1 MIELNK
7 QKNIGRVLFIV
18 EGSKSEFVILRKI
31 FCDILQYEY
40 IEKRRNQPDT
50 FQSKNSSFS
59 RVAVINTKESNI
71 RDITENESYLDDLF
85 DMLITEYNFPVDQAA
100 IYYLFDRDPESNT
113 DVDRIKDYIATLR
126 NPYDNGIMK
135 AGLLLLSYPS
145 IEAFIV
151 SGFVDKSYEIR
162 KNLGSEVKKY
172 IGENTFIQNNK
183 INENT
188 LIKATGEF
196 LPYLRNLDVEWDID
210 DFSGASRTVLDKQQE
225 EYLAGKGFRLFS
237 MLTLALLQM
246 GIISYQE

>member
-113 DVDRIKDYIATLR
+113 DVDRIKDYRYA
-126 NPYDNGIMK
+126 
-135 AGLLLLSYPS
+135 
-145 IEAFIV
+145 E
-151 SGFVDKSYEIR
+151 KS
-162 KNLGSEVKKY
+162 L
-172 IGENTFIQNNK
+172 
-183 INENT
+183 
-188 LIKATGEF
+188 
-196 LPYLRNLDVEWDID
+196 
-210 DFSGASRTVLDKQQE
+210 
-225 EYLAGKGFRLFS
+225 
-237 MLTLALLQM
+237 
-246 GIISYQE
+246 

>member
-100 IYYLFDRDPESNT
+100 IYYLFDRDPKSNT
-113 DVDRIKDYIATLR
+113 DKD
-126 NPYDNGIMK
+126 
-135 AGLLLLSYPS
+135 
-145 IEAFIV
+145 
-151 SGFVDKSYEIR
+151 
-162 KNLGSEVKKY
+162 
-172 IGENTFIQNNK
+172 K
-183 INENT
+183 I
-188 LIKATGEF
+188 
-196 LPYLRNLDVEWDID
+196 LDY
-210 DFSGASRTVLDKQQE
+210 FQC
-225 EYLAGKGFRLFS
+225 
-237 MLTLALLQM
+237 
-246 GIISYQE
+246 